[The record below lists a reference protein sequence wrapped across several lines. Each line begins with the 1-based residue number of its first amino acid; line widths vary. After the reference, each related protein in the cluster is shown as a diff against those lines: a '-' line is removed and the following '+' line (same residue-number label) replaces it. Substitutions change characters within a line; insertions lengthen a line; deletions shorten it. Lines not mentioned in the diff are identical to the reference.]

1 MVQSNT
7 INELQAELGQRLR
20 SLRLNLN
27 VDQRTLAG
35 RAGISEG
42 AVKNIENGKG
52 ATLKTLIAVL
62 RVLGRE
68 DWLATIAPMATVN
81 PLDVLRDSATRQRA
95 KRKTKVITTA
105 RSDGL

>member
-7 INELQAELGQRLR
+7 VNELQAELGQRLR

-42 AVKNIENGKG
+42 AVKNIENGSG

-81 PLDVLRDSATRQRA
+81 PLDVLRDSVTRQRA
-95 KRKTKVITTA
+95 KRKAKVITTA